1 MEAKV
6 STDKADAHGHG
17 NAQEKSQPEHVVP
30 QDERLGTLIFAA
42 VLVLF
47 GLFWIYES
55 SDLPSRQQT
64 AYLSQ
69 GFLPITAGI
78 LLAVLA
84 ALLFVSTFL
93 TKSKP
98 AAELGKEP
106 LFELKTE
113 ARGAAVFALLLL
125 YILALPHIH
134 YLISTFAL
142 MAVGLYLAREPI
154 GLRLIAIA
162 AAMAGLFFLVFVWG
176 LGVPLPGSGYE

>member
-1 MEAKV
+1 MSSER
-6 STDKADAHGHG
+6 ADTARQE
-17 NAQEKSQPEHVVP
+17 NAQGIPQSEHVIP
-30 QDERLGTLIFAA
+30 RDERLGTLIFAA
-42 VLVLF
+42 VLTLF
-47 GLFWIYES
+47 GLFWIYAS

-84 ALLFVSTFL
+84 ALLFVSTWL

-106 LFELKTE
+106 LFEAKTE
-113 ARGAAVFALLLL
+113 LRGAGVFAVLLV
-125 YILALPHIH
+125 YILILPYVH
-134 YLISTFAL
+134 YLLSTFL
-142 MAVGLYLAREPI
+142 VMVGGLYLARERL
-154 GLRLIAIA
+154 GLRLIVLA
-162 AAMAGLFFLVFVWG
+162 AAMAGIFFAVFVWG